1 MSAPSPPAATYPA
14 MSARVGYA
22 NGSALTQGELDTAF
36 ANSVVQDGN
45 GNSEQLQC
53 IPIGGNAFLTCDSS
67 NTLWLS
73 SNAHYWSATGQW
85 YANNTAQPCFAIS
98 ISSNGVQF
106 NYAPASDLPLVW
118 TQPDQL
124 NQSGLASIQ
133 TVLTALTQAGT
144 SIYASTSAAQADANL
159 ANGAYF
165 YLLSTRQWGLLDL
178 YEKVS
183 SSSSTYEGTVPQL
196 LTATVQETSNFTVG
210 GPGLGA
216 EVNASSGNVTVT
228 IPPAHLQGRDKPYQV
243 RKIDTSANTVTI
255 VDGNASTPRFTIV
268 TPALDSTGN
277 GGGWCD
283 VWCDPS
289 GTYLRCQGV
298 P

>member
-1 MSAPSPPAATYPA
+1 MPAPSPPAATYPA
-14 MSARVGYA
+14 MSSRVGYA
-22 NGSALTQGELDTAF
+22 NGSALTQAELDTAF
-36 ANSVVQDGN
+36 GNSVVQDGN

-53 IPIGGNAFLTCDSS
+53 VPIGGNAFLTCDQS
-67 NTLWLS
+67 NVLWLS
-73 SNAHYWSATGQW
+73 YNAYFWQATGQW

-98 ISSNGVQF
+98 ISANGVQF
-106 NYAPASDLPLVW
+106 NYAPASDLPLAW

-144 SIYASTSAAQADANL
+144 SIYASTAAAEADTSL
-159 ANGAYF
+159 ANGACF
-165 YLLSTRQWGLLDL
+165 YILSTFQWGLLDL

-196 LTATVQETSNFTVG
+196 LTSTVQENTNYTVG
-210 GPGLGA
+210 GPGLAA
-216 EVNASSGNVTVT
+216 EVNASAGNVV
-228 IPPAHLQGRDKPYQV
+228 IVVPPAHLRQRDKPYQV
-243 RKIDTSANTVTI
+243 RKIDQSTNTVAI
-255 VDGNASTPRFTIV
+255 SDGTTVRFTIV
-268 TPALDSTGN
+268 TPAIDSTGN

-283 VWCDPS
+283 VWCDPT

>member
-14 MSARVGYA
+14 MSSRVGYS

-36 ANSVVQDGN
+36 ENSVVQDGN

-73 SNAHYWSATGQW
+73 SNAYYWSATGQW
-85 YANNTAQPCFAIS
+85 YANNTAQASFAIS
-98 ISSNGVQF
+98 ISPSGVQF
-106 NYAPASDLPLVW
+106 NYAAASDLPLVW
-118 TQPDQL
+118 SQPDGL
-124 NQSGLASIQ
+124 NQSGLLSTQ
-133 TVLTALTQAGT
+133 TVLTALAAVGT
-144 SIYASTSAAQADANL
+144 SIYASTAAAQADTTL

-165 YLLSTRQWGLLDL
+165 YLLSTRQFGLLDL
-178 YEKVS
+178 YEKVNS
-183 SSSSTYEGTVPQL
+183 STSTYEGTVPQL
-196 LTATVQETSNFTVG
+196 LTATVLETTDFTVG

-216 EVNASSGNVTVT
+216 EVNAFTGAVTVT

-243 RKIDTSANTVTI
+243 RKIDQSTNTVSI
-255 VDGNASTPRFTIV
+255 SDGTTVHFTIA
-268 TPALDSTGN
+268 TPAIDSTGN

-283 VWCDPS
+283 VWCDPT